1 MELVAAYEPP
11 RRVQQ
16 GQLAAAV
23 VMVRGP
29 EQLEGGFGASLVMGA
44 VLVAAE
50 VDPGPALPGRGAGRG
65 GEGQVAEHTEK
76 AKMATVPE

>member
-1 MELVAAYEPP
+1 MELVAAHQAP
-11 RRVQQ
+11 RGVQQ

-23 VMVRGP
+23 VLVRGP
-29 EQLEGGFGASLVMGA
+29 EELEGGFGASLEMGS

-50 VDPGPALPGRGAGRG
+50 ADPGPAVPRRGAGRG